1 MPKALEPP
9 KEDPRVRTIDE
20 EGSSGGLLDRG
31 IKRLAWA
38 RDHMPVLAGV
48 RKRLKDEGVLEG
60 VRVGM
65 ALHVEAKTG
74 MLALTLVE
82 AGAQVRLA
90 SCNPLSTDD
99 SVSIALREHH
109 GLATFAC
116 RGESDEE
123 YYSHLDSVLDLVP
136 QVVVDDGG
144 DLVTLLHTRRTD
156 LLEHVWGGCEETTTG
171 VVRLRAMERDGAL
184 RYPVIAVNDAM
195 TKHLFDNRYGTGQST
210 LDGIMSAT
218 NLLLAGRRMVVAGY
232 GWCGRGI
239 AMRARGMGARVTVTE
254 VDPVRATEALLD
266 GMDVAPMAEA
276 ILDADFLVTVTG
288 CASVVRPEHFQA
300 AKDGLV
306 VANAGHF
313 DVELDLE
320 GLGGISTEVVNVR
333 EDVTRYVLEGGK
345 RVDVLADGRLV
356 NLAAGQG
363 HPVEIMDMSFAL
375 QALSIAHIVR
385 NRGKLEPGVHPVPKE
400 LDQDVAWAALASSG
414 VSIDCLTDAQC
425 EYMDSWKEGT

>member
-1 MPKALEPP
+1 
-9 KEDPRVRTIDE
+9 
-20 EGSSGGLLDRG
+20 
-31 IKRLAWA
+31 
-38 RDHMPVLAGV
+38 MPVLAGV
-48 RKRLKDEGVLEG
+48 RKRLKEEGILEG
-60 VRVGM
+60 VKVAM

-74 MLALTLVE
+74 MLALTLEE

-99 SVSIALREHH
+99 SVSIALREHY
-109 GLATFAC
+109 GLATYAR

-123 YYSHLDSVLDLVP
+123 YYSNLDAVLDISP
-136 QVVVDDGG
+136 NVVVDDGG
-144 DLVTLLHTRRTD
+144 DLVTILHTRRTD
-156 LLEHVWGGCEETTTG
+156 LLDNIWGGCEETTTG
-171 VVRLRAMERDGAL
+171 VVRLHAMERDGAL
-184 RYPVIAVNDAM
+184 RYPVIDVNDALM
-195 TKHLFDNRYGTGQST
+195 KHLFDNRYGTGQST
-210 LDGIMSAT
+210 LDGIMTAT

-239 AMRARGMGARVTVTE
+239 AMRAKGMGARITVTE

-266 GMDVAPMAEA
+266 GMDVATMEEA
-276 ILDADFLVTVTG
+276 ISEADFLVTVTG
-288 CASVVRPEHFQA
+288 CSSVVRPDHFIA
-300 AKDGLV
+300 AKDGIV

-320 GLGGISTEVVNVR
+320 GLGAISREVSNVR
-333 EDVTRYVLEGGK
+333 DNVTRYVLEDGS

-375 QALSIAHIVR
+375 QALSVAHIVR
-385 NRGKLEPGVHPVPKE
+385 NRGKMAPGVHPVPKE
-400 LDQDVAWAALASSG
+400 LDQEVAWAALASSG

-425 EYMDSWKEGT
+425 DYMDSWKEGT

>member
-1 MPKALEPP
+1 
-9 KEDPRVRTIDE
+9 
-20 EGSSGGLLDRG
+20 
-31 IKRLAWA
+31 
-38 RDHMPVLAGV
+38 MPVLAGV
-48 RKRLKDEGVLEG
+48 RERLKEEGVLEG

-74 MLALTLVE
+74 MLALTLEE

-99 SVSIALREHH
+99 SVSLALREHH
-109 GLATFAC
+109 GLATYAC
-116 RGESDEE
+116 RGETEEE
-123 YYSHLDSVLDLVP
+123 YYAHLDSVLDLVP

-144 DLVTLLHTRRTD
+144 DLVTLLHTTRTD

-171 VVRLRAMERDGAL
+171 IVRLKAMERDGAL
-184 RYPVIAVNDAM
+184 RYPVIDVNDAM
-195 TKHLFDNRYGTGQST
+195 MKHLFDNRYGTGQST
-210 LDGIMSAT
+210 LDGIMTAT

-254 VDPVRATEALLD
+254 VDPVRATEAMLD

-276 ILDADFLVTVTG
+276 IEDADFLVTVTG
-288 CASVVRPEHFQA
+288 CAQVVRPEHFQA
-300 AKDGLV
+300 AKDGIV

-320 GLGGISTEVVNVR
+320 GLRSIASEVRPVR
-333 EDVTRYVLEGGK
+333 EDVTRYVLPDGK
-345 RVDVLADGRLV
+345 RVDVLAEGRLV
-356 NLAAGQG
+356 NLAVGQG

-375 QALSIAHIVR
+375 QALSVAHIAR
-385 NRGKLEPGVHPVPKE
+385 DRGKLEPGVHPVPRE
-400 LDQDVAWAALASSG
+400 LDEEVAWAALAASG
-414 VSIDCLTDAQC
+414 VSIDRLTDAQC
-425 EYMDSWKEGT
+425 HYMDSWKEGT

>member
-1 MPKALEPP
+1 M
-9 KEDPRVRTIDE
+9 RTDGDE
-20 EGSSGGLLDRG
+20 GGDATLLDRG
-31 IKRLAWA
+31 VKRLQWA

-48 RKRLKDEGVLEG
+48 RERLKEEGVLEG
-60 VRVGM
+60 VRIGM

-74 MLALTLVE
+74 LLALSLEE

-99 SVSIALREHH
+99 SVAIALREHH
-109 GLATFAC
+109 GLATYAC

-123 YYSHLDSVLDLVP
+123 YYSNLDSVLDIVP

-144 DLVTLLHTRRTD
+144 DLVTILHTRRTD
-156 LLEHVWGGCEETTTG
+156 LLEGIWGGCEETTTG
-171 VVRLRAMERDGAL
+171 VVRLKAMERDGAL
-184 RYPVIAVNDAM
+184 KYPVIDVNDALM
-195 TKHLFDNRYGTGQST
+195 KHLFDNRYGTGQST
-210 LDGIMSAT
+210 LDGIMTAT

-266 GMDVAPMAEA
+266 GMDVASMDEA
-276 ILDADFLVTVTG
+276 ITDADFLVTVTG
-288 CASVVRPEHFQA
+288 CASVVRPEHFA
-300 AKDGLV
+300 KAKDGIV

-320 GLGGISTEVVNVR
+320 SLGAISSQVHKVR
-333 EDVTRYVLEGGK
+333 DHVTRYILEDGRK
-345 RVDVLADGRLV
+345 VDVLADGRLV

-375 QALSIAHIVR
+375 QALSVAHIVR
-385 NRGKLEPGVHPVPKE
+385 NKGKLAPGVHPVPRE
-400 LDQDVAWAALASSG
+400 LDQQVAWAALASSG

>member
-210 LDGIMSAT
+210 LDGIMRAT
-218 NLLLAGRRMVVAGY
+218 NLLLAGRTMVVAGY
-232 GWCGRGI
+232 GWCGRGV
-239 AMRARGMGARVTVTE
+239 AMRARGMGARVIVTE

>member
-1 MPKALEPP
+1 MRT
-9 KEDPRVRTIDE
+9 EDEDRSA
-20 EGSSGGLLDRG
+20 GALLDRG
-31 IKRLAWA
+31 VKRLEWA

-48 RKRLKDEGVLEG
+48 RERLAEEGVLEG

-74 MLALTLVE
+74 MLALSLEE
-82 AGAQVRLA
+82 AGAEVRLA

-99 SVSIALREHH
+99 SVSLALREHH
-109 GLATFAC
+109 GLATYAC
-116 RGESDEE
+116 RGESEEE

-171 VVRLRAMERDGAL
+171 VVRLRAMEREGAL
-184 RYPVIAVNDAM
+184 RYPVIDVNDAM
-195 TKHLFDNRYGTGQST
+195 MKHLFDNRYGTGQST

-276 ILDADFLVTVTG
+276 VREADFLVTVTG

-300 AKDGLV
+300 AKDGIV

-320 GLGGISTEVVNVR
+320 GLRGIASEVRPVR
-333 EDVTRYVLEGGK
+333 DDVTRYVLEDGR

-375 QALSIAHIVR
+375 QALSVAHIAR
-385 NRGKLEPGVHPVPKE
+385 ERGKLAPGVHPVPRE
-400 LDQDVAWAALASSG
+400 LDQQVAWAALAASG

>member
-1 MPKALEPP
+1 ML
-9 KEDPRVRTIDE
+9 RTNDE
-20 EGSSGGLLDRG
+20 EGSTGGLLDRG
-31 IKRLAWA
+31 IKRLEWA

-48 RKRLKDEGVLEG
+48 RERLKDEGVLEG

-74 MLALTLVE
+74 MLALTLEE

-184 RYPVIAVNDAM
+184 RYPVIDVNDAM
-195 TKHLFDNRYGTGQST
+195 MKHLFDNRYGTGQST

-276 ILDADFLVTVTG
+276 IGDADFLVTVTG
-288 CASVVRPEHFQA
+288 CASVVRPEHFLQ
-300 AKDGLV
+300 AKDGIV

-320 GLGGISTEVVNVR
+320 GLRGISTEVMNVR
-333 EDVTRYVLEGGK
+333 DDVTRYVLEGGR

-385 NRGKLEPGVHPVPKE
+385 NKGKLEPGVHPVPRE
-400 LDQDVAWAALASSG
+400 LDQEVAWAALATSG